1 MSFEVIS
8 QALIEK
14 GYTVSCF
21 EKAAEAAKYLDS
33 SIHQTTVG
41 FGGSVTLKEMGLF
54 DLLSTHND
62 VRWHNRIPEG
72 KTDREMRDAA
82 QETEI
87 YITSANGV
95 AETGEII
102 NIDAT
107 GNRVAESLYGHKK
120 VYFVI
125 GVNKIAPDYD
135 SALYRARNVAGP
147 LNAMRLGKKTPCAV
161 KGDRCYDCKSPDR
174 ICNSLVVFWRKPW
187 GCDYEI
193 VLVNENLGY

>member
-1 MSFEVIS
+1 MNFE
-8 QALIEK
+8 LIVNSLRDK
-14 GYTVSCF
+14 GYTVKCF
-21 EKAAEAAKYLDS
+21 ETAPEAADYLNA
-33 SIHQTTVG
+33 SIDGQKVG
-41 FGGSVTLKEMGLF
+41 FGGSVTLAQMGLF

-72 KTDREMRDAA
+72 KTDRQMRDAA
-82 QETEI
+82 QDTEI

-107 GNRVAESLYGHKK
+107 GNRVAETLFGHRK

-125 GVNKIAPDYD
+125 GANKIAPDYD
-135 SALYRARNVAGP
+135 SALYRARNISGP
-147 LNAMRLGKKTPCAV
+147 LNAQRLGKKTPCAV

-187 GCDYEI
+187 GSDYEI
-193 VLVNENLGY
+193 ILVNENLGY

>member
-8 QALIEK
+8 QALTEK
-14 GYTVSCF
+14 GYTVSSF
-21 EKAAEAAKYLDS
+21 DTAHEAAAYLDCV
-33 SIHQTTVG
+33 IDQKTVG

-72 KTDREMRDAA
+72 KTDRQMRDAA